1 MKHFDLNKLQEF
13 AAAGLVKKE
22 LVVTDNFKLLLICFE
37 PGQAVDPCVMSRN
50 TAFYIVEGEGVVI
63 EEGEKAEVSKGSI
76 VLIEPEVE
84 RQIKAKSKMTV
95 LAIQYS

>member
-13 AAAGLVKKE
+13 AATGFVKKE

-37 PGQAVDPCVMSRN
+37 PGQAVEPCVMSRN
-50 TAFYIVEGEGVVI
+50 TVFYIMEGKGVVI
-63 EEGEKAEVSKGSI
+63 EEGKKAEVSKGSMI
-76 VLIEPEVE
+76 LIEPELE

-95 LAIQYS
+95 LAIQDS

>member
-13 AAAGLVKKE
+13 AATGLVKKE

-37 PGQAVDPCVMSRN
+37 PGQAVEPCVMSRN
-50 TAFYIVEGEGVVI
+50 TVFYIVEGEGVVI
-63 EEGEKAEVSKGSI
+63 EEGKKTEVSKGSMI
-76 VLIEPEVE
+76 LIEPELE
-84 RQIKAKSKMTV
+84 RQIMAKSKMTV